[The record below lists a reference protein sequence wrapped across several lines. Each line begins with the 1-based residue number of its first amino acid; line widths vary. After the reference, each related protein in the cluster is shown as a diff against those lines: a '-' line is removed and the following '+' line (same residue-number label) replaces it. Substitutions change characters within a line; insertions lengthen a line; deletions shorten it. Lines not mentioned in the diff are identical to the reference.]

1 MPKPQ
6 GRSNKRQLYLRE
18 RGAGSFCAP
27 FFFLDWFAKGE
38 DMSDFIVAIGL
49 AIAIEGVLYALFP
62 DAMKRMMVR
71 VLEQPAQNIRIAG
84 LAAGVVG
91 VGIVWLVR
99 G

>member
-1 MPKPQ
+1 
-6 GRSNKRQLYLRE
+6 
-18 RGAGSFCAP
+18 
-27 FFFLDWFAKGE
+27 
-38 DMSDFIVAIGL
+38 MSDFIVAIGL